1 MGVPA
6 SKGQTKASRS
16 SSDHTRSRSGQIR
29 SAHGEPAAQLL
40 LPRLLAESFG
50 TFVLVLAV
58 IGTALFL
65 SPATGPLPVAV
76 VIGLAVVGS
85 AYAVGSLSGGHFNPA
100 VTLGIATAGRMPWRD
115 VGPYVAAQVAGGIVA
130 SSVLA
135 IVAAGGP
142 RGFLA
147 RQMGAGFVSNGWGSH
162 SPEGFDLASVLLVE
176 VVLTAVFLTI
186 ILGVTAPGSTTAG
199 FAPIAIG
206 LTLTMCFA
214 HFDSGEQCVAQPGG
228 AARSRPRYTAVR
240 PHSVSCG
247 RLLWR
252 RPWVQSL
259 RASGAGS
266 RHAAA
271 SCAAPSSRPR
281 RRASSLAPPG
291 PSNGTASPQGSTRAH
306 RAPHLLRHALPME
319 AGDAEGC
326 SWCIPSTSPTWS
338 DSQAS
343 ASATSGCSST
353 IPVPD
358 PIETLRRNTLPIAIF
373 TNRERWSRPSA
384 PEGRSTPSTR

>member
-76 VIGLAVVGS
+76 VS
-85 AYAVGSLSGGHFNPA
+85 ARRWWGPLTPSAHYLGDFNPA
-100 VTLGIATAGRMPWRD
+100 ATLGIATAGRMPWRD

-147 RQMGAGFVSNGWGSH
+147 RQMGAGFVLNGWGSH

-186 ILGVTAPGSTTAG
+186 ILGVTAPNSMMAG
-199 FAPIAIG
+199 F
-206 LTLTMCFA
+206 
-214 HFDSGEQCVAQPGG
+214 
-228 AARSRPRYTAVR
+228 
-240 PHSVSCG
+240 SC
-247 RLLWR
+247 
-252 RPWVQSL
+252 
-259 RASGAGS
+259 
-266 RHAAA
+266 
-271 SCAAPSSRPR
+271 
-281 RRASSLAPPG
+281 
-291 PSNGTASPQGSTRAH
+291 
-306 RAPHLLRHALPME
+306 
-319 AGDAEGC
+319 
-326 SWCIPSTSPTWS
+326 
-338 DSQAS
+338 
-343 ASATSGCSST
+343 
-353 IPVPD
+353 
-358 PIETLRRNTLPIAIF
+358 
-373 TNRERWSRPSA
+373 
-384 PEGRSTPSTR
+384 